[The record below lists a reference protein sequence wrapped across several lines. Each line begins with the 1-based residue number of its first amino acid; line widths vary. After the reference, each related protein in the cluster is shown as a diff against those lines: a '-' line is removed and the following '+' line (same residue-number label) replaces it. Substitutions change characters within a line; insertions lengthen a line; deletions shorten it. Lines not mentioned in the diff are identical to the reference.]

1 VPAARRAIEPMLAG
15 TASEIPA
22 GTDWTFE
29 PKYDGMRVVA
39 YVTRDDVRLVT
50 RNGIDRAPQ
59 FPEIVHAL
67 RELARRQRRTFV
79 LDGEII
85 VRRRTTNGASP
96 FQALQARWH
105 VSDMAAVA
113 RHANR
118 TPVDLV
124 AFDILVDGEERVM
137 NQPWTSRRVRLERL
151 LRTSHVLGVRLAETA
166 KGDGAGMLQRAVK
179 RGWEGIIAKR
189 VDAPYK
195 PGIRTRD
202 WLKLKVVNEQE
213 FVVGGWTEP
222 RRSREHLGALLLG
235 YWKDGELVYAGHTGT
250 GFTRDTLRDLD
261 RRLTRIE
268 RQTSPFVVAP
278 RTNQRAHWTQPS
290 VVVVVRF
297 TEWTADGK
305 LRHPVFLGVRDD
317 KNAADVGREPR
328 SMQKRVARMA
338 KTMAEASSAGRKTKH
353 SVTEQLERLENGDST
368 GTIVT
373 GARTKLD
380 VTNLGKVYFPKAR
393 LTKGHV
399 MRYYA
404 ALAPVILPVVKDRP
418 LVLKRYPNGIKREG
432 GAFFQQSAPEHSPD
446 GVRVEKVRTADGMEP
461 RIVGGDLTTLLYGV
475 QIGAIELNPW
485 HSRVGSLKCPDYA
498 ILDLDPG
505 PESSFAL
512 VVQTARW
519 IRECMDELNLTGS
532 VKTSGGRG
540 MHVYLPL
547 PARTS
552 YATARVAADLIAHH
566 VNAAHPT
573 DTTLIRPL
581 KQRPPNAVYID
592 VGQNDYGK
600 SVAAAFSLRAR
611 EPGPVSTPLEWDELV
626 DSLDPTTFTIDSVL
640 PDAKRRAEIWRQG
653 LRRPVRLERLTR
665 KRRGSTGRAHAKRSA

>member
-1 VPAARRAIEPMLAG
+1 MLAG
-15 TASEIPA
+15 TASEVPA
-22 GTDWTFE
+22 GDDWTFE
-29 PKYDGMRVVA
+29 PKYDGMRVIA
-39 YVTRDDVRLVT
+39 YATRDEVRLLT

-59 FPEIVHAL
+59 FPEVVDAL
-67 RELARRQRRTFV
+67 RDLARRHRRAFV
-79 LDGEII
+79 LDGEVI
-85 VRRRTTNGASP
+85 VRRRVANGASP

-105 VSDMAAVA
+105 VSDMEAVA
-113 RHANR
+113 RHANH

-124 AFDILVDGEERVM
+124 VFDILVDGDERVM
-137 NQPWTSRRVRLERL
+137 TEPWSSRRVRLERL
-151 LRTSHVLGVRLAETA
+151 LGTRKTLGVRLAETA
-166 KGDGAGMLQRAVK
+166 SGDGARMLQRAAR

-189 VDAPYK
+189 VDAPYG

-222 RRSREHLGALLLG
+222 RRSREHFGALLLG
-235 YWKDGELVYAGHTGT
+235 YWKDGELLYAGHTGT
-250 GFTRDTLRDLD
+250 GFTRETLRDLE
-261 RRLTRIE
+261 RRLTRIQ
-268 RQTSPFVVAP
+268 RKTSPFAVAP
-278 RTNQRAHWTQPS
+278 RTNERAHWTQPS

-317 KNAADVGREPR
+317 KNAADVGREPT
-328 SMQKRVARMA
+328 SMQKRVARTA
-338 KTMAEASSAGRKTKH
+338 KATAKAPNAARKTKQ
-353 SVTEQLERLENGDST
+353 SVTEQLERVEREGGS
-368 GTIVT
+368 GTIFT
-373 GARTKLD
+373 GAHRTLD

-404 ALAPVILPVVKDRP
+404 ALARVILPLVADRP
-418 LVLKRYPNGIKREG
+418 LVLKRYPDGIKREG
-432 GAFFQQSAPEHSPD
+432 GAFFQQSAPDKTPA

-485 HSRVGSLKCPDYA
+485 HSRVGSLKYADYA
-498 ILDLDPG
+498 VLDLDPG
-505 PESSFAL
+505 PKTPFAL
-512 VVQTARW
+512 VVQTSRW
-519 IRECMDELNLTGS
+519 IREVMDDLGLTGS

-540 MHVYLPL
+540 MHIYLPL

-552 YATARVAADLIAHH
+552 FATARVVADLVAHH
-566 VNAAHPT
+566 VNSAHPT

-581 KQRPPNAVYID
+581 KQRPPNAVYVD

-611 EPGPVSTPLEWDELV
+611 EPGPVSTPLEWDELS
-626 DSLDPTTFTIDSVL
+626 DSIEPASFTIDSVL
-640 PDAKRRAEIWRQG
+640 FDAKRRAEIWRRG
-653 LRRPVRLERLTR
+653 LRRAINLERLTR
-665 KRRGSTGRAHAKRSA
+665 TRRGKTRPARATGSA

>member
-1 VPAARRAIEPMLAG
+1 MLAG
-15 TASEIPA
+15 TASEVPA
-22 GTDWTFE
+22 GSAWTFE
-29 PKYDGMRVVA
+29 PKYDGMRVIA
-39 YVTRDDVRLVT
+39 DVTRDDVRLLT

-59 FPEIVHAL
+59 FPEVVHAL
-67 RELARRQRRTFV
+67 RELARRRRKSFV
-79 LDGEII
+79 LDGEIV
-85 VRRRTTNGASP
+85 VRRRSTNGTSP

-105 VSDMAAVA
+105 VGDMEAVA
-113 RHANR
+113 RHANS

-124 AFDILVDGEERVM
+124 AFDILVDANERVIAE
-137 NQPWTSRRVRLERL
+137 PWTSRRVRLERL
-151 LRTSHVLGVRLAETA
+151 LGKSHLAGVGLAETA
-166 KGDGAGMLQRAVK
+166 KGDGAKMLERAAK

-189 VDAPYK
+189 VDAPYR
-195 PGIRTRD
+195 PGVRTRD

-235 YWKDGELVYAGHTGT
+235 YWKDGELLYAGHTGT
-250 GFTRDTLRDLD
+250 GFTRETLKDLEQ
-261 RRLTRIE
+261 RLTRLQ
-268 RQTSPFVVAP
+268 RRTSPFAEPP
-278 RTNQRAHWTQPS
+278 RTNEQAHWTQPS
-290 VVVVVRF
+290 LVVVVRF

-305 LRHPVFLGVRDD
+305 LRHPVFMGVRDD
-317 KNAADVGREPR
+317 KNAADVSREPR
-328 SMQKRVARMA
+328 SMQKRVARVARPM
-338 KTMAEASSAGRKTKH
+338 TEAPSAGRKTKQ
-353 SVTEQLERLENGDST
+353 SVTEQLERLENEKGA

-399 MRYYA
+399 LRYYA
-404 ALAPVILPVVKDRP
+404 AIAPVILPLVKDRP
-418 LVLKRYPNGIKREG
+418 LVLKRYPNGITREG
-432 GAFFQQSAPEHSPD
+432 GAFYQQSAPDKTPD

-485 HSRVGSLKCPDYA
+485 HSRIGSLRYADYA

-505 PESSFAL
+505 PKSSFAL

-519 IRECMDELNLTGS
+519 IREVMDQLNLTGS

-547 PARTS
+547 PPRTS

-573 DTTLIRPL
+573 DTTLTRPL

-626 DSLDPTTFTIDSVL
+626 DSLDPATFTMDSVL
-640 PDAKRRAEIWRQG
+640 PDAKRRAEVWRKG

-665 KRRGSTGRAHAKRSA
+665 KRRGSTGGARAKRSA